1 MENKWNIYDDYK
13 DVKNGKVSSGGFVYA
28 VEFGRPDRVK
38 IGVSCNIRNR
48 FVQLET
54 IARYAESKL
63 GKVAISP
70 LHFNYYDNESI
81 LHEYFKKYRVEG
93 TELFKFSLDYFLKNI
108 PSLKYE
114 LSNSNNRNTKENE
127 NFILSIK
134 RTLLYGIDSD
144 KFRKNE
150 KFNNITQKDIEEYR
164 VKWEKF
170 KEPMEDDEDYYK
182 EEHNNEWDNSLT
194 YGEFAYHL
202 KLFTGIDCE
211 EADIISCMK
220 YNAMILDNLIPF
232 SLYIEDG
239 LFYVSPYVVTY
250 MGKGSCLKEFNVPHI
265 TPKGQDFI
273 FEKFM
278 EFVLE

>member
-1 MENKWNIYDDYK
+1 MENKWNIYNNYK
-13 DVKNGKVSSGGFVYA
+13 DIKNGKVLSGGFIYVI
-28 VEFGRPDRVK
+28 EFGRSDRVK
-38 IGVSCNIRNR
+38 IGVSCNIGNR
-48 FVQLET
+48 FGQLET
-54 IARYAESKL
+54 IAKYTESKL
-63 GKVAISP
+63 GKVAISLP
-70 LHFNYYDNESI
+70 HFNYYNNESI
-81 LHEYFKKYRVEG
+81 LHEYFKKYRIEG
-93 TELFKFSLDYFLKNI
+93 TELFKFSLDYFLENI

-114 LSNSNNRNTKENE
+114 LCDSNDGNTKENKDSL
-127 NFILSIK
+127 LSLK
-134 RTLLYGIDSD
+134 RALLYGLDLS

-150 KFNNITQKDIEEYR
+150 KFNNITQKDIEKYR

-182 EEHNNEWDNSLT
+182 EEYNDEWDNSLT

-232 SLYIEDG
+232 SSYIEEG
-239 LFYVSPYVVTY
+239 LFYVSPYVITY
-250 MGKGSCLKEFNVPHI
+250 MGRGSCSKEFNVPYI

-278 EFVLE
+278 EFILK